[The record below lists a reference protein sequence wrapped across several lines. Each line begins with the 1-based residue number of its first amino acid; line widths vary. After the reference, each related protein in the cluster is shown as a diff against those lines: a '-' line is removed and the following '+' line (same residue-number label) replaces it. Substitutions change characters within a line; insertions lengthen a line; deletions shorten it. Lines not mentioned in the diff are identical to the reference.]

1 MGRKADR
8 RLLLS
13 SPGVPASDAVK
24 SITADPDMTQFA
36 TSGISRRQ
44 PVILKK
50 SSRKSPCVAEIA
62 GGKTA
67 ECAAILCCCP
77 CGLLD
82 LLILAV
88 VRLPAGLCRK
98 ALRKRFLRRR
108 TKRAKLLES
117 SSGLNSESSVGSGS
131 GTGSDGCSSA
141 FGSSSDDEFAEFAGF
156 RGTVV
161 MVVGDSFPAKSP
173 SAEVIELEEEV
184 WSKFYSS
191 GFWRS
196 PSLAEGR
203 SVTAQID

>member
-1 MGRKADR
+1 MGRNPDH

-13 SPGVPASDAVK
+13 SPGAPASDSVK
-24 SITADPDMTQFA
+24 SIPADPA
-36 TSGISRRQ
+36 TAEDRRRQ

-50 SSRKSPCVAEIA
+50 SSRKNPCIAEIA

-98 ALRKRFLRRR
+98 ALRKRILRRR
-108 TKRAKLLES
+108 TKKAKLLES
-117 SSGLNSESSVGSGS
+117 SSGLNSESDSGSGS
-131 GTGSDGCSSA
+131 GAGSDGWSSA
-141 FGSSSDDEFAEFAGF
+141 FGSSSDDEFVEFTGF
-156 RGTVV
+156 RGAVM
-161 MVVGDSFPAKSP
+161 MVVGDPFPAKSP

-184 WSKFYSS
+184 WSKFYNS

-196 PSLAEGR
+196 PSQKDE
-203 SVTAQID
+203 Q